1 MFLSKMVNAVI
12 FRAAL
17 KAVGKISEN
26 ISSIM
31 YNFAIMQNIKMQ
43 YELYK
48 ELCKSQR
55 TQAV

>member
-1 MFLSKMVNAVI
+1 MVNTET
-12 FRAAL
+12 FRTAL